1 MIPKDQENK
10 IVKRS
15 FKLPRRYIFYGLSV
29 LYLIGDI
36 YWFGGPLKSRID
48 NRLKGNRVDAQELA
62 IREEIVATVNA
73 HPIRRYDLDRA
84 TEEYC
89 RKNGISMGEI
99 SRSRVNAIRLLV
111 LDQLVIDRLV
121 WFHSHHYPVK
131 LSEDEMNDALIR
143 FRRGFHSSEEFE
155 KETLLQGFSMSRIDT
170 FLQNQFMQRAWIE
183 KTVEKH
189 IVVSEEEI
197 KATYAKNLNSE
208 IDTNWYEFN
217 DSRVSKIN
225 ESDIFISMM
234 PERVNVRHIFLATLD
249 QDPEQVFER
258 VQRVYKKLKEG
269 QSFDEMAM
277 KFSEDSRNKN
287 EGGNLGWLTRK
298 RVPKDF
304 YDKVSSIM
312 VGKISTPFKTSLGW
326 HIVHVIDRIGS
337 TKASLDLMYDE
348 IHANIETEKRQ
359 VAVEALINH
368 IKSKAKIRYTGQ
380 FTWIE

>member
-131 LSEDEMNDALIR
+131 LSEDEMKDALIR

-197 KATYAKNLNSE
+197 KARY
-208 IDTNWYEFN
+208 
-217 DSRVSKIN
+217 

-258 VQRVYKKLKEG
+258 VQTVYKKLKEG